1 HVLQVSC
8 FPFRHYPHNPLLPCP
23 IQPSADIG
31 CCHSI
36 LPLRPTLA
44 SINKQISLVIAPAA
58 IASLTRVIAGSFTTQ
73 QFVPS
78 TAPNWAQMQSVDQTC
93 PGQHP

>member
-36 LPLRPTLA
+36 LPFSPTLA

-58 IASLTRVIAGSFTTQ
+58 IASLTRAIAQTT
-73 QFVPS
+73 P
-78 TAPNWAQMQSVDQTC
+78 AKQTIRMC
-93 PGQHP
+93 Q